1 MAEPAAELARVV
13 VDPLEEFR
21 ACIGPF
27 HRAFVGC
34 LDAGV
39 PLDQIIAVL
48 YEEGVELPAF
58 VLQMLGL

>member
-1 MAEPAAELARVV
+1 MAEPAAELTRVA
-13 VDPLEEFR
+13 DPLEEFR

-27 HRAFVGC
+27 HRAFANC
-34 LDAGV
+34 LDAQV
-39 PLDQIIAVL
+39 PLDRIVAVL